1 MNESGLSG
9 SGTPR
14 EPDKRRLFS
23 SRRSAPPSLGD
34 PRLEAVVTSSHQAIA
49 ERFEESLRMVADH
62 ALATMRQVAEEV
74 WHATGTEVKDLK
86 ERILRDL
93 SREQAIRG
101 LVAHSD
107 ERFQAIDMRVARI
120 EEGMGR
126 VDQAATAIQEA
137 LAAGSMEGLGDA
149 LRAARTL
156 GADDIQALRERID
169 RSLEAQTEFAEKVR
183 EWLQEA
189 AGAQTS
195 FASELARRV
204 ETAIAVRSQVSE
216 LGPTQPSAGLDAVG
230 ERLTAMQQYLG
241 SVVQYLGERDRAL
254 TDWLQ
259 TVARNQA
266 GEMREEAD
274 RIGRASCRERV

>member
-14 EPDKRRLFS
+14 DPDPKRRLFS

-34 PRLEAVVTSSHQAIA
+34 PRLEAVVSSSHQAIA

-107 ERFQAIDMRVARI
+107 ERFQAIDLRAARI
-120 EEGMGR
+120 EEGMWR
-126 VDQAATAIQEA
+126 VDRAATAIVEAMSAGSADGVREA
-137 LAAGSMEGLGDA
+137 LRGAGGLGP
-149 LRAARTL
+149 
-156 GADDIQALRERID
+156 GEIQALRERVEQ
-169 RSLEAQTEFAEKVR
+169 SLEAQTEFAGRIR
-183 EWLQEA
+183 EWLEA
-189 AGAQTS
+189 AAAAQTR
-195 FASELARRV
+195 FAGDLAQRV
-204 ETAIAVRSQVSE
+204 EAFLAARTGTPGRVQGRIDPAVALTGTAGTE
-216 LGPTQPSAGLDAVG
+216 PSGLDAVG
-230 ERLTAMQQYLG
+230 ERLTA
-241 SVVQYLGERDRAL
+241 
-254 TDWLQ
+254 
-259 TVARNQA
+259 
-266 GEMREEAD
+266 
-274 RIGRASCRERV
+274 